1 MLIIKVCLLYM
12 IRSWCKS
19 VLKYNLKIS
28 WVDKVFEI
36 GLWVSVLSMLRAIVL
51 KLASTEG
58 ISVPLR

>member
-1 MLIIKVCLLYM
+1 MLYM